1 MFCILSS
8 DWPSQVSFTTKS
20 ELLPQVDRKQ
30 EQHTETHTKKNN
42 TKSNTEAACM
52 EVLISPPPRQPWDVS
67 HQLLCKHAIF
77 AADFQMQVYE
87 AGKDL
92 IAIRPKFSNF

>member
-1 MFCILSS
+1 
-8 DWPSQVSFTTKS
+8 
-20 ELLPQVDRKQ
+20 
-30 EQHTETHTKKNN
+30 
-42 TKSNTEAACM
+42 M